1 MIQNYNWWGG
11 PPIFGNTVIYG
22 NATDTDKDNW
32 SVQAGNLRQQY
43 QGALWPGAGATT
55 LEADG
60 WSVTS
65 GGWECINSI
74 AATMT

>member
-1 MIQNYNWWGG
+1 MGRAAD
-11 PPIFGNTVIYG
+11 FGNTVIYG

-43 QGALWPGAGATT
+43 QGALWPGTGATT

-65 GGWECINSI
+65 ADWECVNSI